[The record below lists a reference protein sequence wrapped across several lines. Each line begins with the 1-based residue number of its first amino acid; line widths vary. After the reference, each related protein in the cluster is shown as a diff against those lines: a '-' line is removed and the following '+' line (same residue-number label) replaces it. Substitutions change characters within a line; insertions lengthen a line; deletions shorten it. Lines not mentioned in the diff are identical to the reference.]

1 MKGGQ
6 TVARRLNKVL
16 LINIF
21 MLVFLSGCY
30 ANIQTSSDL
39 DGKRLKFGASYMNM
53 NNPFFIKIND
63 GIKKVVESNNGKLIA
78 LDSQLD
84 INKQLAQIDDL
95 IAQKVDIIFLNPV
108 DWKAVKPALLAARK
122 ANVPVIVVDAPV
134 YDDSLVTSTIVSDNY
149 NAGILCAQD
158 LVKRLNE
165 KGNIVVLD
173 HPTAK
178 SAMDRI
184 EGFVSTV
191 ESFSG
196 INIVVK
202 DTSNGQLE
210 IAMDTMARIMKTT
223 RSFDAVMCLNDPTA
237 MGVIAALENS
247 NKKEKVL
254 VYGIDGS
261 GEAIRMIENGSLTAT
276 AAQFPSKIGKVAAE
290 TALKKLKGEAVEHEI
305 KIPVELIDKENLS
318 KYYEN

>member
-1 MKGGQ
+1 M
-6 TVARRLNKVL
+6 ARRLIKVL

-21 MLVFLSGCY
+21 ILLFLSGCY
-30 ANIQTSSDL
+30 PKLQTGSTVS
-39 DGKRLKFGASYMNM
+39 GKRLKFGASYMNM
-53 NNPFFIKIND
+53 NNSFFIKLND

-84 INKQLAQIDDL
+84 NNKQLAQIDDL

-108 DWKAVKPALLAARK
+108 DWKGIKPGLEAASK
-122 ANVPVIVVDAPV
+122 ANIPVIVVDAPV

-149 NAGILCAQD
+149 NAGTLCAQD
-158 LVKRLNE
+158 LIKRLNG
-165 KGNIVVLD
+165 KGNIVVLE

-184 EGFVSTV
+184 EGFVNTV
-191 ESFSG
+191 KSSSD

-210 IAMDTMARIMKTT
+210 IAMDTMTRIIKNTK
-223 RSFDAVMCLNDPTA
+223 SFDAVMCLNDPTA
-237 MGVIAALENS
+237 MGVIAALQNS
-247 NKKEKVL
+247 NRKEKVI

-261 GEAIRMIENGSLTAT
+261 EEAIRMIENGNLTAT
-276 AAQFPSKIGKVAAE
+276 AAQFPYKLGKTAAE
-290 TALKKLKGEAVEHEI
+290 TALRKLHGEAVDHDI
-305 KIPVELIDKENLS
+305 KISVELINKENLN